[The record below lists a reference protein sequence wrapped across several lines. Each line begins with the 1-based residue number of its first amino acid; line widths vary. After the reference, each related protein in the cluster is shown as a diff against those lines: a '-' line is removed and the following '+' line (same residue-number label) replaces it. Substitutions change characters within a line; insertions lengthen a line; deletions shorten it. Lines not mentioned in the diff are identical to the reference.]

1 MKRRLLLT
9 LSCLIFCAA
18 AATVFP
24 AAPTVPTV
32 TAANGPTAAAA
43 AQRRRDINGTVIGI
57 GGPRAGRSAPFRLII
72 ESYTPEGEVAQ
83 LNSALQ
89 SGGDDELLRVLSKM
103 KAGRITVGNNVGVP
117 ANAVIAT
124 PTGEG
129 GTKLTVLFE
138 RNVNIYELRY
148 GTRSSDY
155 RFGYAE
161 IFLDRNGRG
170 EGTFIPAARVRLRG
184 SNTWE
189 VEDFGV
195 FPARI
200 MGVRATGNVPAR

>member
-1 MKRRLLLT
+1 MKRRILFT
-9 LSCLIFCAA
+9 LSFMILCAA
-18 AATVFP
+18 LP
-24 AAPTVPTV
+24 AICAD
-32 TAANGPTAAAA
+32 ANGASGAS
-43 AQRRRDINGTVIGI
+43 AQRRREITGTVVGI
-57 GGPRAGRSAPFRLII
+57 GGRRAGRSAPFRLTI
-72 ESYTPEGEVAQ
+72 ESYTSPGEVEQ

-103 KAGRITVGNNVGVP
+103 KAGRISVGNNVGVP
-117 ANAVIAT
+117 ANAVIAS
-124 PTGEG
+124 PGGEG

-138 RNVNIYELRY
+138 RNVNFYELRY
-148 GTRSSDY
+148 GTRSEDY

-200 MGVRATGNVPAR
+200 MGVRSTGNVPAR

>member
-1 MKRRLLLT
+1 MMRRLLITLT
-9 LSCLIFCAA
+9 CLVLCAA
-18 AATVFP
+18 SSAVFTRTTD
-24 AAPTVPTV
+24 ANTSAPS
-32 TAANGPTAAAA
+32 AS
-43 AQRRRDINGTVIGI
+43 AQRRREVTGTVIGI
-57 GGPRAGRSAPFRLII
+57 GGRRAGRSAPFRLSI
-72 ESYTPEGEVAQ
+72 ENYTSAGEVEQ

-89 SGGDDELLRVLSKM
+89 SGGDDRLLDVLSKM
-103 KAGRITVGNNVGVP
+103 KAGRISVGNNVGVD
-117 ANAVIAT
+117 ANAVIVS
-124 PTGEG
+124 PNGEG

-138 RNVNIYELRY
+138 RIVNIYELRY

-195 FPARI
+195 FPARL
-200 MGVRATGNVPAR
+200 MGVRSSGSVPAR

>member
-9 LSCLIFCAA
+9 LSCLILCAA
-18 AATVFP
+18 SSAVYAP
-24 AAPTVPTV
+24 APPV
-32 TAANGPTAAAA
+32 TAATGATGAGAA
-43 AQRRRDINGTVIGI
+43 AQRQRNITGTVVGI
-57 GGPRAGRSAPFRLII
+57 GGRRAGRSAPFRLII
-72 ESYTPEGEVAQ
+72 DSYTPEGDVAQ

-89 SGGDDELLRVLSKM
+89 SGGDDQLLRTLSNM
-103 KAGRITVGNNVGVP
+103 KAGRISIGNNVGVP
-117 ANAVIAT
+117 ANAIIAS
-124 PTGEG
+124 PGGEG
-129 GTKLTVLFE
+129 RTKLTVLFE
-138 RNVNIYELRY
+138 RNVNFYELRY
-148 GTRSSDY
+148 GARSTDY